1 MKDFITAISAIVL
14 LIAVVLCTVFGICA
28 LNNYWNCS
36 SYKEAQTKMIGGTC
50 YVKTE
55 KGKWILFHSYVS
67 QLNVKEE

>member
-1 MKDFITAISAIVL
+1 MKELIIGLGIIAAAIVFL
-14 LIAVVLCTVFGICA
+14 TCVLCGMSIV
-28 LNNYWNCS
+28 NDYWNCS